1 VVDQNGD
8 GRITADDRVLIGNH
22 EDFPSWTGG
31 LSNRFEYGAFDL
43 SSLIVARMGYMVDAN
58 MWPGA
63 MAGRYNQIKL
73 NYWTPENPSN
83 EFPRPNSDQES
94 AIDNGALQLMDGSHW
109 RVRNITLGFN
119 VPSSITDRI
128 GNSTSLRLY
137 AQANDPFVFTDF
149 PGFDPEG
156 ASGTQ
161 VPSYR
166 TLLLGA
172 SVGF

>member
-1 VVDQNGD
+1 
-8 GRITADDRVLIGNH
+8 
-22 EDFPSWTGG
+22 
-31 LSNRFEYGAFDL
+31 
-43 SSLIVARMGYMVDAN
+43 MVSAST
-58 MWPGA
+58 WPGA

-94 AIDNGALQLMDGSHW
+94 AIDNAALQLMDGSHW

-161 VPSYR
+161 VPSFR